1 MVSRIFRMFNR
12 KGPEI
17 ECGHVR
23 DLSSDFIDDEL
34 DEDERDRMRKHL
46 QWCGLCMAFIN
57 TLRATV
63 GLLRSTDTSEPPSAL
78 KDRIRSSLARYGDQ
92 KQG

>member
-1 MVSRIFRMFNR
+1 MVSRISRLFRC
-12 KGPEI
+12 KGPAI

-23 DLSSDFIDDEL
+23 ELSSDYIDDDL
-34 DEDERDRMRKHL
+34 DAGQRKKIREHLER
-46 QWCGLCMAFIN
+46 CGLCMAFIN

-63 GLLRSTDTSEPPSAL
+63 GLLGSSDTPEPPSNL
-78 KDRIRSSLARYGDQ
+78 KDRIQSSLARDGDQ